1 MVLTVNY
8 LTEKDQASTE
18 VVTHFYIPDCQEV
31 ASHSGNPGDAED
43 VLL

>member
-8 LTEKDQASTE
+8 LTKKDQASTA
-18 VVTHFYIPDCQEV
+18 VITHFYIPDYQEV
-31 ASHSGNPGDAED
+31 ASHFGNPGDAED